1 MSDKHYYQVQKNGND
16 KIKYEPKPAANNQEN
31 SVKPEETKASVNKSQ
46 HYYRDQNRW
55 PRRERFEKKNT
66 SVETVDDIKADIKRI
81 EKEIDLEIK
90 DIKSL
95 RL

>member
-16 KIKYEPKPAANNQEN
+16 KTKYEPKAVVNNQKTN
-31 SVKPEETKASVNKSQ
+31 GKPEENITPGNKSQ
-46 HYYRDQNRW
+46 HYYRDQSRW
-55 PRRERFEKKNT
+55 PRKERFEKKDS